1 MCSNPSNKKL
11 AGSVYG
17 IGPGGDEVVEAK
29 TQAAERAVMSAN
41 TKQQAAEATPVK
53 PTDVG
58 SANQESPGTKNKK
71 KQGYAST
78 RMNASR
84 NVLTDDPVSDVQGRT
99 TLG

>member
-11 AGSVYG
+11 AGAVYG
-17 IGPGGDEVVEAK
+17 MGPGGDEVAEAK
-29 TQAAERAVMSAN
+29 TQAAERAVMSTN
-41 TKQQAAEATPVK
+41 TKQQAAEATPVVK

-84 NVLTDDPVSDVQGRT
+84 NVLTDPVSSGQGRT